1 MFKPAF
7 REGAMIILM
16 RDHWDK
22 NIWISNKANNETKDA
37 CLLTAYSSNHGKGWS
52 GRGVEFKHSHLCGNI
67 YSVTPRRTV
76 PAPRSYTSFITGVNI
91 QSITPDLGFS
101 ADVECPI
108 HAVLYV
114 TRGHWLH
121 HLLLHCHVPRKF
133 SYLKTACFHKNGSA
147 SKFVSSWKMFEDTHF
162 DQRKLLETS
171 FSINWNIYGLSFYLE
186 PLAKGL
192 MG

>member
-1 MFKPAF
+1 
-7 REGAMIILM
+7 MITEIKIYGLATRQTM
-16 RDHWDK
+16 KQRTHA
-22 NIWISNKANNETKDA
+22 S
-37 CLLTAYSSNHGKGWS
+37 LTAYSSNHGKRWS
-52 GRGVEFKHSHLCGNI
+52 GRRVEFKHSHLCGNI

-121 HLLLHCHVPRKF
+121 HLLLHCHVPRKL
-133 SYLKTACFHKNGSA
+133 SYLKTACFHK
-147 SKFVSSWKMFEDTHF
+147 KW
-162 DQRKLLETS
+162 QC
-171 FSINWNIYGLSFYLE
+171 
-186 PLAKGL
+186 
-192 MG
+192 